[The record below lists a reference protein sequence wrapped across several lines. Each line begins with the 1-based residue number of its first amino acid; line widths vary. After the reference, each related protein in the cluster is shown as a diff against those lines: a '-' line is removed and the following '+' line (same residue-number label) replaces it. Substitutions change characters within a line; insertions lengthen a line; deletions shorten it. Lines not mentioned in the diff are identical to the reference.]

1 MAFMVQTVKVS
12 TRALLAPQA
21 GSELKRSDRSKRF
34 LRSMTFKWFGRS
46 KRNGRSGVTGRSE
59 RTNRFISLGGSRRMG
74 G

>member
-1 MAFMVQTVKVS
+1 MDFMVQTVKVS

-34 LRSMTFKWFGRS
+34 LRSRMFKWFGRS
-46 KRNGRSGVTGRSE
+46 ERSGV
-59 RTNRFISLGGSRRMG
+59 FISLGGSRRMG

>member
-46 KRNGRSGVTGRSE
+46 GVTGRSE